1 MVESRG
7 HPRDQDRRPDG
18 GCNHR
23 HVGSHLGSELARRR
37 LGLGA
42 GGHFVPAD
50 EHCGPA
56 GGQGRM
62 MEIDSSIRA
71 KWNGGKRKLSAIT
84 AIVMHYTANTG
95 QMATAKGNARYFEG
109 GSEGRK
115 ASAHYVVDEGETAY
129 ECVPLDTVA
138 WSVGDGNK
146 GPYGKLVNN
155 YNSVSIEM
163 VSHTDAAGRY
173 YIPIETQRHAAE
185 LYAQLKKQLPN
196 VRYVVRHYDVSLKK
210 CPAPMI
216 DEAAWAKFK
225 NLLEEAEEV
234 RYEKL
239 KDVTNQT
246 YRQTLDKL
254 VEKGLL
260 KGKGGEGED
269 LLLDLAEDNVRMLV
283 VLDRTGVFGD

>member
-1 MVESRG
+1 
-7 HPRDQDRRPDG
+7 
-18 GCNHR
+18 
-23 HVGSHLGSELARRR
+23 
-37 LGLGA
+37 
-42 GGHFVPAD
+42 
-50 EHCGPA
+50 
-56 GGQGRM
+56 M

-71 KWNGGKRKLSAIT
+71 KWHGGKRKLSDIT

-95 QMATAKGNARYFEG
+95 QMATAKGNARYFER
-109 GSEGRK
+109 GSDGRK
-115 ASAHYVVDEGETAY
+115 ASAHYVVDEGNVAY

-173 YIPIETQRHAAE
+173 YIPIETQRHAAQ

-196 VRYVVRHYDVSLKK
+196 VKYVVRHYDVSLKK

-216 DEAAWAKFK
+216 DEGAWAKFK
-225 NLLEEAEEV
+225 TLLEEACEV
-234 RYEKL
+234 RYERL
-239 KDVTNQT
+239 RDVDNKT
-246 YRQTLDKL
+246 YRATLDKL

-283 VLDRTGVFGD
+283 ILDRTGVFGD

>member
-1 MVESRG
+1 
-7 HPRDQDRRPDG
+7 
-18 GCNHR
+18 
-23 HVGSHLGSELARRR
+23 
-37 LGLGA
+37 
-42 GGHFVPAD
+42 
-50 EHCGPA
+50 
-56 GGQGRM
+56 M
-62 MEIDSSIRA
+62 MEIDSSVRA
-71 KWNGGKRKLSAIT
+71 KWHGGKRKLSAIT

-115 ASAHYVVDEGETAY
+115 ASAHYVVDEGNVAY

-196 VRYVVRHYDVSLKK
+196 VKYVVRHYDVSLKR

-216 DEAAWAKFK
+216 DEGAWAKFK

-283 VLDRTGVFGD
+283 ILDRTGVFGD

>member
-1 MVESRG
+1 
-7 HPRDQDRRPDG
+7 
-18 GCNHR
+18 
-23 HVGSHLGSELARRR
+23 
-37 LGLGA
+37 
-42 GGHFVPAD
+42 
-50 EHCGPA
+50 
-56 GGQGRM
+56 
-62 MEIDSSIRA
+62 MEIDPSIRA
-71 KWNGGKRKLSAIT
+71 KWHGGKRSLAAIR
-84 AIVMHYTANTG
+84 AIVMHYTANSG
-95 QMATAKGNARYFEG
+95 KNATAKGNARYFEG

-115 ASAHYVVDEGETAY
+115 ASAHYVVDEGNVAY

-146 GPYGKLVNN
+146 GPFGKLVNN

-185 LYAQLKKQLPN
+185 LYAQLRKQLPN
-196 VRYVVRHYDVSLKK
+196 VKYVVRHYDVSLKK

-216 DEAAWAKFK
+216 EEAAWAGFK
-225 NLLEEAEEV
+225 NLLEEACEV
-234 RYEKL
+234 RYERL
-239 KDVTNQT
+239 RDVDNKT
-246 YRQTLDKL
+246 YRATLDKL

-283 VLDRTGVFGD
+283 ILDRTGVFGD

>member
-1 MVESRG
+1 
-7 HPRDQDRRPDG
+7 
-18 GCNHR
+18 
-23 HVGSHLGSELARRR
+23 
-37 LGLGA
+37 
-42 GGHFVPAD
+42 
-50 EHCGPA
+50 
-56 GGQGRM
+56 M
-62 MEIDSSIRA
+62 MEIDGSIRA
-71 KWNGGKRKLSAIT
+71 KWHGGKRSLAAIQ
-84 AIVMHYTANTG
+84 AIVFHYTANVG
-95 QMATAKGNARYFEG
+95 KMATAKGNARYFEN

-115 ASAHYVVDEGETAY
+115 ASAHYVVDEGKTAF

-138 WSVGDGNK
+138 WSVGDGNN

-163 VSHTDAAGRY
+163 VSHTDGNKRY
-173 YIPIETQRHAAE
+173 YIPEETQRHAAE

-196 VRYVVRHYDVSLKK
+196 VKYAIRHYDVSLKQ

-225 NLLEEAEEV
+225 DLLEEAEEV

-254 VEKGLL
+254 VGKGLL

-269 LLLDLAEDNVRMLV
+269 LTLDLAEDNVRMLV
-283 VLDRTGVFGD
+283 ILDRTGVFGD

>member
-1 MVESRG
+1 
-7 HPRDQDRRPDG
+7 
-18 GCNHR
+18 
-23 HVGSHLGSELARRR
+23 
-37 LGLGA
+37 
-42 GGHFVPAD
+42 
-50 EHCGPA
+50 
-56 GGQGRM
+56 
-62 MEIDSSIRA
+62 MEVDPSIRA
-71 KWNGGKRKLSAIT
+71 KWHGGKRSLAAVR
-84 AIVMHYTANTG
+84 AIVMHYTANSG

-115 ASAHYVVDEGETAY
+115 ASAHYVTDEGNVAY

-146 GPYGKLVNN
+146 GPFGKLVNN

-173 YIPIETQRHAAE
+173 YIPMETQRHAAE
-185 LYAQLKKQLPN
+185 LYAQLLRQLPN
-196 VRYVVRHYDVSLKK
+196 VKYVVRHYDVSLKR

-216 DEAAWAKFK
+216 NEAAWAKFK
-225 NLLEEAEEV
+225 TLLEEACEV

-239 KDVTNQT
+239 RDVDNAT
-246 YRQTLDKL
+246 YRATLDKL

-269 LLLDLAEDNVRMLV
+269 LILDLAEDNVRMLV
-283 VLDRTGVFGD
+283 ILDRTGVFGD

>member
-1 MVESRG
+1 MS
-7 HPRDQDRRPDG
+7 
-18 GCNHR
+18 
-23 HVGSHLGSELARRR
+23 
-37 LGLGA
+37 
-42 GGHFVPAD
+42 
-50 EHCGPA
+50 
-56 GGQGRM
+56 
-62 MEIDSSIRA
+62 MEVDSSIRA
-71 KWNGGKRKLSAIT
+71 KWHGGKRKLSAVK
-84 AIVMHYTANTG
+84 AIVFHYTANTG
-95 QMATAKGNARYFEG
+95 KNATAKGNARYFEG

-138 WSVGDGNK
+138 WSVGDGHSGK
-146 GPYGKLVNN
+146 YGALVNN

-163 VSHTDAAGRY
+163 VSHTDAENRY
-173 YIPIETQRHAAE
+173 YIPAETQRHAAE

-216 DEAAWAKFK
+216 DEGAWAKFK

-283 VLDRTGVFGD
+283 ILDRTGVFGD

>member
-1 MVESRG
+1 
-7 HPRDQDRRPDG
+7 
-18 GCNHR
+18 
-23 HVGSHLGSELARRR
+23 
-37 LGLGA
+37 
-42 GGHFVPAD
+42 
-50 EHCGPA
+50 
-56 GGQGRM
+56 M

-71 KWNGGKRKLSAIT
+71 KWHGGKRSLAAIQ
-84 AIVMHYTANTG
+84 AIVFHYTANVG
-95 QMATAKGNARYFEG
+95 KMATAKGNARYFES

-115 ASAHYVVDEGETAY
+115 ASAHYVVDEGKTAF

-163 VSHTDAAGRY
+163 VSHTDGNKRY
-173 YIPIETQRHAAE
+173 YIPEETQRHAAE

-196 VRYVVRHYDVSLKK
+196 VKYAIRHYDVSLKQ

-225 NLLEEAEEV
+225 DLLEEAEEV

-239 KDVTNQT
+239 KDVTNKT

-254 VEKGLL
+254 VGKGLL

-269 LLLDLAEDNVRMLV
+269 LTLDLAEDNVRMLV
-283 VLDRTGVFGD
+283 ILDRTGVFGD

>member
-1 MVESRG
+1 
-7 HPRDQDRRPDG
+7 
-18 GCNHR
+18 
-23 HVGSHLGSELARRR
+23 
-37 LGLGA
+37 
-42 GGHFVPAD
+42 
-50 EHCGPA
+50 
-56 GGQGRM
+56 M

-71 KWNGGKRKLSAIT
+71 KWHGGKRSLAAIQ
-84 AIVMHYTANTG
+84 AIVFHYTANVG
-95 QMATAKGNARYFEG
+95 KMATAKGNARYFEN

-115 ASAHYVVDEGETAY
+115 ASAHYVVDEGETAF

-163 VSHTDAAGRY
+163 VSHTDGNKRY
-173 YIPIETQRHAAE
+173 YIPEETQRHAAE

-196 VRYVVRHYDVSLKK
+196 VKYAIRHYDVSLKQ

-225 NLLEEAEEV
+225 DLLEEAEEV

-239 KDVTNQT
+239 KDVTNKT

-254 VEKGLL
+254 VGKGLL

-269 LLLDLAEDNVRMLV
+269 LTLDLAEDNVRMLV
-283 VLDRTGVFGD
+283 ILDRTGVFGD

>member
-1 MVESRG
+1 
-7 HPRDQDRRPDG
+7 
-18 GCNHR
+18 
-23 HVGSHLGSELARRR
+23 
-37 LGLGA
+37 
-42 GGHFVPAD
+42 
-50 EHCGPA
+50 
-56 GGQGRM
+56 M
-62 MEIDSSIRA
+62 MEIDRSIRA
-71 KWNGGKRKLSAIT
+71 KWHGGKRKLSAIT

-95 QMATAKGNARYFEG
+95 QMATAKDNARYFEG

-146 GPYGKLVNN
+146 GPYGRVVNN

-185 LYAQLKKQLPN
+185 LYAQLKNQLPN
-196 VRYVVRHYDVSLKK
+196 VKYVVRHYDVSLKK

-216 DEAAWAKFK
+216 DEGEWKKFK

-239 KDVTNQT
+239 KDVTNKT
-246 YRQTLDKL
+246 YRETLDKL
-254 VEKGLL
+254 VGKGLL

-283 VLDRTGVFGD
+283 ILDRTGVFDK

>member
-1 MVESRG
+1 
-7 HPRDQDRRPDG
+7 
-18 GCNHR
+18 
-23 HVGSHLGSELARRR
+23 
-37 LGLGA
+37 
-42 GGHFVPAD
+42 
-50 EHCGPA
+50 
-56 GGQGRM
+56 M
-62 MEIDSSIRA
+62 MDIDSSIRA
-71 KWNGGKRKLSAIT
+71 KWRGGKRSLAAIQ
-84 AIVMHYTANTG
+84 AIVFHYTANVG
-95 QMATAKGNARYFEG
+95 KMATAKGNARYFES

-115 ASAHYVVDEGETAY
+115 ASAHYVVDEGKTAF

-163 VSHTDAAGRY
+163 VSHTDGNKRY
-173 YIPIETQRHAAE
+173 YIPEETQRHAAE

-196 VRYVVRHYDVSLKK
+196 VKYAIRHYDVSLKQ

-225 NLLEEAEEV
+225 DLLEEAEEV

-254 VEKGLL
+254 VGKGLL

-269 LLLDLAEDNVRMLV
+269 LTLDLAEDNVRMLV
-283 VLDRTGVFGD
+283 ILDRTGVFGD

>member
-1 MVESRG
+1 
-7 HPRDQDRRPDG
+7 
-18 GCNHR
+18 
-23 HVGSHLGSELARRR
+23 
-37 LGLGA
+37 
-42 GGHFVPAD
+42 
-50 EHCGPA
+50 
-56 GGQGRM
+56 M

-71 KWNGGKRKLSAIT
+71 KWHGGKRKLSAIT
-84 AIVMHYTANTG
+84 AIVMHYTANKG
-95 QMATAKGNARYFEG
+95 QTATAKGNAKYFAN

-138 WSVGDGNK
+138 WSVGDGDR

-163 VSHTDAAGRY
+163 VSHTDKNGRS
-173 YIPIETQRHAAE
+173 YIPMETQRHAAE
-185 LYAQLKKQLPN
+185 LYAQLRKQLPN
-196 VRYVVRHYDVSLKK
+196 VKYVVRHYDVSLKP

-225 NLLEEAEEV
+225 TLLEEVTEM

-283 VLDRTGVFGD
+283 ILDRTGVFGD

>member
-1 MVESRG
+1 
-7 HPRDQDRRPDG
+7 
-18 GCNHR
+18 
-23 HVGSHLGSELARRR
+23 
-37 LGLGA
+37 
-42 GGHFVPAD
+42 
-50 EHCGPA
+50 
-56 GGQGRM
+56 M

-71 KWNGGKRKLSAIT
+71 KWHGGKRKLSAIT

-95 QMATAKGNARYFEG
+95 QMATAKGNARYVEG

-115 ASAHYVVDEGETAY
+115 ASAHYVVDEGNVAY

-146 GPYGKLVNN
+146 GPFGKLVNN

-173 YIPIETQRHAAE
+173 YIPMETQRHAAE
-185 LYAQLKKQLPN
+185 LYAQLVRQLPN
-196 VRYVVRHYDVSLKK
+196 VKYVVRHYDVSLKR

-225 NLLEEAEEV
+225 NLLEEATEV

-239 KDVTNQT
+239 KDVNNSL
-246 YRQTLDKL
+246 YRATLEKL
-254 VEKGLL
+254 IGKGLL
-260 KGKGGEGED
+260 TGKSGEGDERVI
-269 LLLDLAEDNVRMLV
+269 DLAEDNVRMLV
-283 VLDRTGVFGD
+283 ILDRTGVFDK

>member
-1 MVESRG
+1 MII
-7 HPRDQDRRPDG
+7 
-18 GCNHR
+18 N
-23 HVGSHLGSELARRR
+23 
-37 LGLGA
+37 
-42 GGHFVPAD
+42 
-50 EHCGPA
+50 
-56 GGQGRM
+56 
-62 MEIDSSIRA
+62 SSIRA
-71 KWNGGKRKLSAIT
+71 KWHGGKRKLSAIT

-95 QMATAKGNARYFEG
+95 QMATAKGNACYFEG

-138 WSVGDGNK
+138 WSVGDGSK
-146 GPYGKLVNN
+146 GPYGRVVNN

-173 YIPIETQRHAAE
+173 YIPIETQRHAAQ
-185 LYAQLKKQLPN
+185 LYAQLKRKLPN
-196 VRYVVRHYDVSLKK
+196 VKYVVRHYDVSLKK

-216 DEAAWAKFK
+216 DETAWAKFK
-225 NLLEEAEEV
+225 TLLEEACEV
-234 RYEKL
+234 RYERL
-239 KDVTNQT
+239 RDVDNKT
-246 YRQTLDKL
+246 YRATLDKL

-283 VLDRTGVFGD
+283 ILDRTGVFGD

>member
-1 MVESRG
+1 
-7 HPRDQDRRPDG
+7 
-18 GCNHR
+18 
-23 HVGSHLGSELARRR
+23 
-37 LGLGA
+37 
-42 GGHFVPAD
+42 
-50 EHCGPA
+50 
-56 GGQGRM
+56 
-62 MEIDSSIRA
+62 MEIDPSIRA
-71 KWNGGKRKLSAIT
+71 KWHGGKRSLAAVR
-84 AIVMHYTANTG
+84 AIVMHYTANSG

-115 ASAHYVVDEGETAY
+115 ASAHYVVDEGSVAY

-163 VSHTDAAGRY
+163 VSHTDENGRY
-173 YIPIETQRHAAE
+173 YIPMETQRHAAE
-185 LYAQLKKQLPN
+185 LYALLKKQLPN
-196 VRYVVRHYDVSLKK
+196 VRYVVRHYDVSLKE

-216 DEAAWAKFK
+216 NEAAWAKFK
-225 NLLEEAEEV
+225 TLLEEACEV

-239 KDVTNQT
+239 RDVDNAT
-246 YRQTLDKL
+246 YRATLDKL

-269 LLLDLAEDNVRMLV
+269 LILDLAEDNVRMLV
-283 VLDRTGVFGD
+283 ILDRTGVFGD

>member
-1 MVESRG
+1 
-7 HPRDQDRRPDG
+7 
-18 GCNHR
+18 
-23 HVGSHLGSELARRR
+23 
-37 LGLGA
+37 
-42 GGHFVPAD
+42 
-50 EHCGPA
+50 
-56 GGQGRM
+56 

-71 KWNGGKRKLSAIT
+71 KWHGGKRKLSAIT
-84 AIVMHYTANTG
+84 TIVMHYTANVG
-95 QMATAKGNARYFEG
+95 SMATAKGNARYFEG

-115 ASAHYVVDEGETAY
+115 ASAHYVVDEGSTAY

-146 GPYGKLVNN
+146 GPYGQLVNN

-163 VSHTDAAGRY
+163 VSHTDERGAY
-173 YIPIETQRHAAE
+173 YIPEETQRHAAE

-210 CPAPMI
+210 CPAPMV

-225 NLLEEAEEV
+225 NLLEEATEV

-239 KDVTNQT
+239 RDVNNTL
-246 YRQTLDKL
+246 YRATLDKL
-254 VEKGLL
+254 IAKGLL

-269 LLLDLAEDNVRMLV
+269 LTLDLSEDNVRMLV
-283 VLDRTGVFGD
+283 ILDRTGVFDK